1 MGSWGYQVFCDD
13 FAMDALEELCGS
25 ENLAEDIERMLD
37 EALQY
42 KDDYIE
48 LGECEYGLVAAALV
62 TVSVKG
68 ADWNLL
74 DTKDVLSTGDDYK
87 EFIETV
93 EKTDLSALK
102 DKAAEVLEIVK
113 KEDSECRELWEE
125 SEEYYNKWLNVVDS
139 LAQKLV

>member
-13 FAMDALEELCGS
+13 LAMDALGELYES
-25 ENLAEDIERMLD
+25 ENLFGDIERMLD

-48 LGECEYGLVAAALV
+48 VDECEYGLVAAALV
-62 TVSVKG
+62 TISVKG
-68 ADWNLL
+68 ADWSLL
-74 DTKDVLSTGDDYK
+74 DPTCSDGNPYEKLVQ
-87 EFIETV
+87 TV

-113 KEDSECRELWEE
+113 KEDSELRELWAE
-125 SEEYYNKWLNVVDS
+125 SEEYYNDWLNVIDS
-139 LAQKLV
+139 LSQKLV